1 MRIAVLASLLLLA
14 ACGHKGALTRIPP
27 DENLTEAERRAIREK
42 DERETAAGLRL
53 PPEAIPVRQDDV
65 LAKTR
70 STAKDQFEL
79 APE

>member
-1 MRIAVLASLLLLA
+1 MRAALLMLALLLA

-27 DENLTEAERRAIREK
+27 DETLTEAERRAIREK

-53 PPEAIPVRQDDV
+53 PAEAVPIRQDDV
-65 LAKTR
+65 LARTR
-70 STAKDQFEL
+70 QTARDEFEL

>member
-1 MRIAVLASLLLLA
+1 MKAAVLVALLLLA

-27 DENLTEAERRAIREK
+27 DESLSEAERRAIREK

-53 PPEAIPVRQDDV
+53 PPEAVPTRQDDV
-65 LAKTR
+65 LARTR
-70 STAKDQFEL
+70 QTAKDDFEL